1 MPVTLPDLPP
11 IPVRAPDGPRS
22 LRAPL
27 PLGNGGVPSHARQDR
42 FDIKRQELSARV
54 NITPTLFPR

>member
-11 IPVRAPDGPRS
+11 VPVRAPDGLRS

-27 PLGNGGVPSHARQDR
+27 PIGNGRAPSHARQDCI
-42 FDIKRQELSARV
+42 DIKRQDLSARV
-54 NITPTLFPR
+54 NITPSLLPR